1 MATSTSL
8 LCVCFLVVFAFK
20 LLKRFHGSKPLPP
33 GPPSAWLFGRIIPE
47 KYPFLQFE
55 EWVKQYGPVFSLKR
69 GSSVVIVIGRYQEAI
84 DLMEKCGAKISD
96 RPRSIAASEIYSGG
110 LRPLLLSNTPT
121 WRIMSRAQ
129 HALLQ
134 VNQAKIYEPV
144 QLAAT
149 KKLILAILNDP
160 DDFIRHSRMFSMTI
174 ILTLSHAI
182 TKPTFSDYEVQ
193 GMIRLGARIGKV
205 LRPGAYLVDAIPIL
219 KYLPGYLTDVRGYFK
234 EEHALFK
241 SMMDRVRERIDK
253 EDDAPPCFAKYLLE
267 HQESLGLSDDQ
278 LIYLAGTLF
287 GAGAETTASSLVFV
301 IMAAATFPEAARE
314 VQEQIDAVVG
324 TDRCPTFDDRDALPL
339 VTAFVLEC
347 ARWRPVFVAG
357 MPHCASEDVAWHG
370 YVIPKG
376 AMVIGSHWSIFR
388 DPDVFPNP
396 EVFEPQRWISVDGS
410 VRKDLRDFTFGFG
423 RRACPGS
430 HVANRSLFIATAMI
444 LWAFDVL
451 PSGSKSIDTMAF
463 TDTLNI
469 RAEPF
474 EVAFRPRLSTEG
486 IRNALNE

>member
-33 GPPSAWLFGRIIPE
+33 GPPSAWLLGESFQRNSI
-47 KYPFLQFE
+47 PFLQFE

-121 WRIMSRAQ
+121 WRIMSRKEA
-129 HALLQ
+129 H
-134 VNQAKIYEPV
+134 
-144 QLAAT
+144 
-149 KKLILAILNDP
+149 LAILNDP

-174 ILTLSHAI
+174 ILTLSHSI

-219 KYLPGYLTDVRGYFK
+219 KGYFK

-253 EDDAPPCFAKYLLE
+253 EDDTPPCFAKYLLE
-267 HQESLGLSDDQ
+267 NQESLGLSDDQ
-278 LIYLAGTLF
+278 LIYLAGTMF
-287 GAGAETTASSLVFV
+287 GAGAETTASSLIFV
-301 IMAAATFPEAARE
+301 IMAAATFPEAVRK
-314 VQEQIDAVVG
+314 VQEQIDVVVEK
-324 TDRCPTFDDRDALPL
+324 DRCPTFDDRDGLPL

-357 MPHCASEDVAWHG
+357 MPHCAFEDVAWNG

-396 EVFEPQRWISVDGS
+396 EVFEPQRWISADGS